1 MGNIQPLVADDMLRS
16 GYNRWLRLEE
26 DKAAIGEDLKE
37 LFSEMKANGFSPK
50 ALRESFRR
58 VRNISDAAQNE
69 HDAIVDL
76 YVSSLIGARPAPARV
91 ETIDKFDL
99 ETGEV
104 AA

>member
-1 MGNIQPLVADDMLRS
+1 MTDIQPTVADDLLRS
-16 GYNRWLRLEE
+16 AYNRWLRLEE
-26 DKAAIGEDLKE
+26 GKAEIGEDLKE
-37 LFSEMKANGFSPK
+37 LFSEMKANGFAPK

-69 HDAIVDL
+69 HDAIVDI

-91 ETIDKFDL
+91 ETIENFDL

-104 AA
+104 A